1 MWPRTHYV
9 DVPPMEKYMK
19 NLKGYVRNVV
29 QPKGSMAI
37 GYAIEEVLGF
47 CTEYIQRSQSTRRRV
62 WDNKEEPI
70 VHDEIFEGNGC
81 PHRLSADL

>member
-1 MWPRTHYV
+1 M
-9 DVPPMEKYMK
+9 
-19 NLKGYVRNVV
+19 LKNVV
-29 QPKGSMAI
+29 QPKGNMAI

-47 CTEYIQRSQSTRRRV
+47 CTEYIQRSQSTRRV

-81 PHRLSADL
+81 PHRLSDDL